1 MSYSNDDQRFNF
13 RLAAARATLQVFVN
27 RVLDT
32 WLAQNFPNT
41 TLEIHPMK
49 DHEFKVITHVP
60 PAPNAGEVV
69 LVLDGTTLNPAK
81 YDDWAQAALYLHNTD
96 MGDDDIDQ
104 AFELWVTWSQQTV
117 GIPTVT
123 KDAARAYWQNL
134 GGSSA
139 SMAPSKAP
147 MWGNCPGV
155 SAEPQQL
162 GQRIAEGII
171 ANQDARAAELVDSP
185 QNTIAALL
193 ERFTNE
199 RCGQIYI
206 EDVAA
211 LQQALNDLIAPPVV
225 APEVLEAKGH
235 TLKDLVSLGL
245 ITDEDMANHLADCAA
260 SLPGPAFTAKR
271 IMSILTGLRDFQDLV
286 YGLNDKAGWWSDLET
301 GEPKVRNKGE
311 LMMLM
316 VTEIAEGYEGV
327 RKNQMDDKLQYRPM
341 EEVEIGDMIIRGV
354 DYTGGHKLDIGGAI
368 LHKLLFNQLR
378 EDHKREHRLG
388 VNGKK
393 T

>member
-1 MSYSNDDQRFNF
+1 VS
-13 RLAAARATLQVFVN
+13 
-27 RVLDT
+27 
-32 WLAQNFPNT
+32 
-41 TLEIHPMK
+41 IH
-49 DHEFKVITHVP
+49 EP

-81 YDDWAQAALYLHNTD
+81 YDDWMKAALYLHNTGLQSNFD
-96 MGDDDIDQ
+96 VWVNWSRQNYGPTPTNE
-104 AFELWVTWSQQTV
+104 AF
-117 GIPTVT
+117 
-123 KDAARAYWQNL
+123 AAAWLNL
-134 GGSSA
+134 GKPSA
-139 SMAPSKAP
+139 TIFPSTFG
-147 MWGNCPGV
+147 MWPSPCRPGV
-155 SAEPQQL
+155 SAEIQPL
-162 GQRIAEGII
+162 GERIAEGIM
-171 ANQDARAAELVDSP
+171 ANQEGLPAELVDSP

-193 ERFTNE
+193 DRFTE
-199 RCGQIYI
+199 KSEIHVDPTWTI
-206 EDVAA
+206 TDLSA
-211 LQQALNDLIAPPVV
+211 LQYELNKLIAPPVV

-245 ITDEDMANHLADCAA
+245 MTDEDMANHLADCAA

-286 YGLNDKAGWWSDLET
+286 YGLNEKAGWWSDLET